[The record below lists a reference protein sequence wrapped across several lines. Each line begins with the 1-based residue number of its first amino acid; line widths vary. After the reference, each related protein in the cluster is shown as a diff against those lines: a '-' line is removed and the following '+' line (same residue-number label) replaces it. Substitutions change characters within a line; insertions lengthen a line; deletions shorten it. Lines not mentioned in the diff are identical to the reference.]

1 MIFDKIR
8 FVGAQN
14 VDLPIVGATPAG
26 PFILKGVDG
35 LGPPER
41 EVAISRTIREGGVR
55 QGVRA
60 ANRQVV
66 ALVGLRPNW
75 STGQT
80 SADLRDMLYGL
91 LTTKYNLPVKM
102 QLMLGTAVVAVAKGD
117 VSKIEPSLFT
127 KSTEAQITLD
137 CDYSALLAPNVQ
149 YQVPV
154 KTVISGQ
161 TAIDVVNDGTAPAG
175 FWTSFK
181 FNSTPVVPIRFTD
194 DSASVQEK
202 MVISGNWV
210 TNDVLT
216 IDTRDG
222 SRGIW
227 RSRPLG
233 SGPGYGDPVSK
244 VGNLSGGSTWLQ
256 MHGGDNRFLLNHTDI
271 TFVDDA
277 FGHTPAYWGV

>member
-41 EVAISRTIREGGVR
+41 EVSISRTIKEGGVR
-55 QGVRA
+55 QGTRA

-102 QLMLGTAVVAVAKGD
+102 QLMLGSTVVAQAKGD
-117 VSKIEPSLFT
+117 ISKIEPSLFT

-137 CDYSALLAPNVQ
+137 CDYPALLAPNIL
-149 YQVPV
+149 YQVPT
-154 KTVISGQ
+154 KTVISGE

-175 FWTSFK
+175 FWMSLK
-181 FNSTPVVPIRFTD
+181 FLATPTIPLKLTD
-194 DSASVQEK
+194 DSPNDIETMRINGDWK
-202 MVISGNWV
+202 
-210 TNDVLT
+210 TNDVIT

-227 RSRPLG
+227 RERPTGTGGALG
-233 SGPGYGDPVSK
+233 PPISK
-244 VGNLSGGSTWLQ
+244 VGNLTGGSIWLQ
-256 MHGGDNRFLLNHTDI
+256 MHGGANRFMLNHTNFS
-271 TFVDDA
+271 FVNDA